1 MLEEN
6 TDKENNAC
14 KGMRGG
20 GVKYHGLLRNCCNY
34 GGGVKSLEVGQ
45 RKICGALYTMLRSL
59 DRRRFNMMLK

>member
-34 GGGVKSLEVGQ
+34 EGGVKSLEVGQ
-45 RKICGALYTMLRSL
+45 SQDMRGLVYHAKKLR
-59 DRRRFNMMLK
+59 